1 MICIIYEDGLH
12 DLILALN
19 SKVDSHSCISCDSI
33 SQVLSPKHEI
43 LSRPLRTVLFLG
55 VLTRDFCSFKGN
67 KSLKI
72 FHARLYTTLNISI
85 ARNRRSL
92 I

>member
-1 MICIIYEDGLH
+1 MIYIIYKDGLH

-19 SKVDSHSCISCDSI
+19 SKLDSHSCISCDSI
-33 SQVLSPKHEI
+33 SQILSPKHEI
-43 LSRPLRTVLFLG
+43 PSRPLPTVLFLS

-72 FHARLYTTLNISI
+72 FYARLYTTLNISI
-85 ARNRRSL
+85 ATDRRSL